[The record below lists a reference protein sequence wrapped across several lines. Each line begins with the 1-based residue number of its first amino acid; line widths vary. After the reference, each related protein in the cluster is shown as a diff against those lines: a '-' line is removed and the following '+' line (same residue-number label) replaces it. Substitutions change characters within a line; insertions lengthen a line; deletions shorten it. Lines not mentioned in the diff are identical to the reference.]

1 MISKELKN
9 KKNREY
15 RAKNKEKLRKKRATN
30 LVGRYNDLKNRAKRL
45 GRKFKI
51 SLKTY
56 KSMIEHGCSYCGASL
71 MDEIGGSL
79 DRINNNNRNY
89 TTRNVTACCKKCNY
103 TKSFYL
109 TSDEMYYIMEQLR
122 RLKGGDADAQQ
133 ISRDIVKRKK
143 EERARLIRGR
153 SK

>member
-1 MISKELKN
+1 MTKDEKN
-9 KKNREY
+9 KRNREY
-15 RAKNKEKLRKKRATN
+15 RAKNKDKIRTSRASN
-30 LVGRYNDLKNRAKRL
+30 LDGRYADLKNRAKRL

-51 SLKTY
+51 ALATY
-56 KSMIEHGCSYCGASL
+56 KRLIASGCHYCGASL
-71 MDEIGGSL
+71 MNEIGGSL
-79 DRINNNNRNY
+79 DRINNANRNY
-89 TTRNVTACCKKCNY
+89 TTQNVVPCCKKCNY
-103 TKSFYL
+103 VKSNVL

-133 ISRDIVKRKK
+133 ISRDIVKGKK